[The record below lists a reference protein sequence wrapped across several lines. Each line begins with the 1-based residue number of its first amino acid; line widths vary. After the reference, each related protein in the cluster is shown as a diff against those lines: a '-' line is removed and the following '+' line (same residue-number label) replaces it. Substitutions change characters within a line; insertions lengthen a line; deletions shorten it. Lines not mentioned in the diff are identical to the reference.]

1 MSLSLV
7 MNADFSLLLLSVL
20 RLIHFEGIILGIG
33 AATLLD
39 FIILRFTFSN
49 VIREEHVKVILFSS
63 QVIMVGLILLW
74 FSGAGFFLHYWYFN
88 PVKLENSKL
97 LAKVIIVEVLTLN
110 AFLIHYFVLP
120 QIKMQVG
127 QRLFDDMPWFPCFL
141 MVFIGTVSV
150 ISWYVPLALGVV
162 QQFNFVPAELILA
175 DYSILVFL
183 VNLIVQTALVIKF
196 YGYK

>member
-1 MSLSLV
+1 
-7 MNADFSLLLLSVL
+7 MNADFGLLLLSVL

-49 VIREEHVKVILFSS
+49 IIREEHIKVILFSS
-63 QVIMVGLILLW
+63 QVITVGLILLW
-74 FSGAGFFLHYWYFN
+74 FSGTGFFLHYWYFN
-88 PVKLENSKL
+88 PEKLENSKL
-97 LAKVIIVEVLTLN
+97 VAKVIIVEVLTLN
-110 AFLIHYFVLP
+110 AFLVHYFVLP
-120 QIKMQVG
+120 QIQMQAG
-127 QRLFDDMPWFPCFL
+127 QRLFDGLSWLPCFL

-183 VNLIVQTALVIKF
+183 VNVIVQTALVIKL
-196 YGYK
+196 YGYGK